1 MIKGSLVHSKK
12 RNLNQDKIMNE
23 KLDIS
28 QVIKKLRDMKL
39 KKGQNLVWVSF
50 PYSKSNLEIIESSI
64 KKISKNKDEYRVSYD
79 DEIIFI
85 EKDSF
90 KLKD

>member
-1 MIKGSLVHSKK
+1 
-12 RNLNQDKIMNE
+12 MNE

-28 QVIKKLRDMKL
+28 QVIKKLRDMNL
-39 KKGQNLVWVSF
+39 KEGQNLVWVSF

-64 KKISKNKDEYRVSYD
+64 KKISKKDEYRVSYD
-79 DEIIFI
+79 DEIIFV

-90 KLKD
+90 KLEN